1 MTDGNGA
8 GPHPLASPAL
18 SPVHSP
24 TGSAGPTDGETR
36 LLEILAG
43 MQQNQQV
50 LTELLRSQSESR
62 AAAAAATT
70 SYSGLAAKDLSK
82 VLRHPSTFSCQTRD
96 EELIKWPAWSWEFEQ
111 YLGTLDKEFQVDFTR
126 LKSNPKTEV
135 LPAQLSATELDRSR
149 IMYGL
154 LASLLNDRLKR
165 LLKTVSDNNGYE
177 AYRLISLDL
186 RPSSRTRALALMQT
200 IHNWPVFDNKQGLLT
215 QVVRLE
221 QAMAEYDSIASQAM
235 SDDQKVVSLL
245 RCLTGQLRQH
255 VNLTMEDSWTYAELR
270 SLVARYDA
278 SSSKWSASV
287 AATYGLSEG
296 KGGVL
301 VNAPAASSEAVPM
314 EIDRLQK
321 EIDRLSKGKTKKGD
335 KGDKGGKKG
344 RYDKGKK
351 GKGDGKKGDGKARPQ
366 PSTNP
371 NPAAN
376 KTCHN
381 CGRKGHFA
389 RDCRSKRVRQVED
402 AAVAD
407 SSAAHADTAVSAA
420 PAKAKPAAK
429 PQVRRVTY
437 NLDDFD
443 ESAGG
448 EIRMVSGCDSCVE
461 SQDEVDRQSKGAS
474 GFFCKALSIFSRCV
488 PSRWCVFHNALP
500 SVAQSEAEHAS
511 GVCQRDVVEHTSGV
525 TSTSGSVRMVQQ
537 NAEHGMEIEVIIDS
551 GADASCLPQNLSMLG
566 VSSGRPWEGFQDA
579 QGNQLLVHGTRRA
592 ELSFGD
598 QPGFTET
605 FLVAPHI
612 TTPLLAVGKLY
623 RAGFS
628 MVNKNG
634 NMSLCSP
641 NGEIQIPLH
650 FRQNSLAARLH
661 VRMIQQD
668 ASRVRAVK
676 CTVADLALPDYFV
689 QISED
694 VFGMR
699 GFGNRF
705 VDITMALPHEGCSFR
720 STVAKCPE
728 LNQWEILEWCESIV
742 DASDLSGPL
751 PENATRELIVFAT
764 RKIVSPDELGL
775 TVASDSAESSR
786 PHVLPPPP
794 EEPENM
800 DQDEPQQHA
809 AVAPDPGAEL
819 QVDAALRD
827 EVAADD
833 DGTLV
838 VDGVSL
844 SLESTLA
851 VLRQAAQSLGLGRSG
866 GKSTVLKRI
875 RDHLARQDLIAAHQ
889 ARQQLAAAEERVPVE
904 QKHVTAPSEDAY
916 RQHCLTHTPY
926 KEWCAHC
933 VVFRAR
939 SDRHE
944 AKTEDHRASSVLCFD
959 FAYTS
964 RVDGGDKL
972 CCLVAYDTQTKWL
985 QAWPVPS
992 KGGTACRNYMAVELT
1007 KLLSYLGHRRITLR
1021 ADPEGSCTALAN
1033 AVQALRH
1040 RIGVETHI
1048 EQTPVGEHQGN
1059 HAEGAIERIRQL
1071 AGTML
1076 SELEGRLNIKI
1087 KTFDPLHHWCWRHAS
1102 WTLQRFGVTQDLTPW
1117 ERVHASPYGGK
1128 LVRFAE
1134 CVLARVKTATKGKP
1148 RWLRAM
1154 WLGKSDVSDCHLVCT
1169 SSGRLVVA
1177 RSVRRTTCEYDP
1189 SLLSALRDTPDK
1201 HVSFLAGRVGAS
1213 RNQLAPKP
1221 VTEEGPGS
1229 GSEVAASDPPTEN
1242 EDVFDNPHDIA
1253 LAPSSVRLPAD
1264 GMPATPDYRPPAQE
1278 PSQPSRLPPRSAP
1291 PESALATGEP
1301 KPCQALTPNPSLG
1314 VGLNPGQPTTPV
1326 DEIGTRRFRQCHG

>member
-1 MTDGNGA
+1 MTDGNGNGA

-36 LLEILAG
+36 LLKILAG
-43 MQQNQQV
+43 VQQNQQV
-50 LTELLRSQSESR
+50 LTELVRSQSESR

-111 YLGTLDKEFQVDFTR
+111 YWGTLDKEFQVDFTR

-235 SDDQKVVSLL
+235 SDDQKVI
-245 RCLTGQLRQH
+245 
-255 VNLTMEDSWTYAELR
+255 DSWTYAELR

-301 VNAPAASSEAVPM
+301 VNAPASSSEAVPM

-351 GKGDGKKGDGKARPQ
+351 GKGDGKKGDGK
-366 PSTNP
+366 
-371 NPAAN
+371 
-376 KTCHN
+376 
-381 CGRKGHFA
+381 
-389 RDCRSKRVRQVED
+389 VED

-407 SSAAHADTAVSAA
+407 SSAANADTALSAA
-420 PAKAKPAAK
+420 PAKSKPAAK

-461 SQDEVDRQSKGAS
+461 SQDKVDRQSKGAS

-500 SVAQSEAEHAS
+500 SDAQSEAEHAS
-511 GVCQRDVVEHTSGV
+511 GVCQRDVAEHASGVCQRDVVEHASGV
-525 TSTSGSVRMVQQ
+525 TPTSGSVRMVQQ

-592 ELSFGD
+592 ELRFGD

-628 MVNKNG
+628 MVNENG
-634 NMSLCSP
+634 NMSL
-641 NGEIQIPLH
+641 
-650 FRQNSLAARLH
+650 
-661 VRMIQQD
+661 
-668 ASRVRAVK
+668 
-676 CTVADLALPDYFV
+676 
-689 QISED
+689 
-694 VFGMR
+694 
-699 GFGNRF
+699 
-705 VDITMALPHEGCSFR
+705 
-720 STVAKCPE
+720 
-728 LNQWEILEWCESIV
+728 
-742 DASDLSGPL
+742 
-751 PENATRELIVFAT
+751 
-764 RKIVSPDELGL
+764 
-775 TVASDSAESSR
+775 
-786 PHVLPPPP
+786 
-794 EEPENM
+794 
-800 DQDEPQQHA
+800 
-809 AVAPDPGAEL
+809 
-819 QVDAALRD
+819 
-827 EVAADD
+827 
-833 DGTLV
+833 
-838 VDGVSL
+838 
-844 SLESTLA
+844 
-851 VLRQAAQSLGLGRSG
+851 
-866 GKSTVLKRI
+866 
-875 RDHLARQDLIAAHQ
+875 
-889 ARQQLAAAEERVPVE
+889 
-904 QKHVTAPSEDAY
+904 
-916 RQHCLTHTPY
+916 
-926 KEWCAHC
+926 
-933 VVFRAR
+933 
-939 SDRHE
+939 
-944 AKTEDHRASSVLCFD
+944 
-959 FAYTS
+959 
-964 RVDGGDKL
+964 
-972 CCLVAYDTQTKWL
+972 
-985 QAWPVPS
+985 
-992 KGGTACRNYMAVELT
+992 
-1007 KLLSYLGHRRITLR
+1007 
-1021 ADPEGSCTALAN
+1021 
-1033 AVQALRH
+1033 
-1040 RIGVETHI
+1040 
-1048 EQTPVGEHQGN
+1048 
-1059 HAEGAIERIRQL
+1059 
-1071 AGTML
+1071 
-1076 SELEGRLNIKI
+1076 
-1087 KTFDPLHHWCWRHAS
+1087 
-1102 WTLQRFGVTQDLTPW
+1102 
-1117 ERVHASPYGGK
+1117 
-1128 LVRFAE
+1128 
-1134 CVLARVKTATKGKP
+1134 
-1148 RWLRAM
+1148 
-1154 WLGKSDVSDCHLVCT
+1154 
-1169 SSGRLVVA
+1169 
-1177 RSVRRTTCEYDP
+1177 
-1189 SLLSALRDTPDK
+1189 
-1201 HVSFLAGRVGAS
+1201 
-1213 RNQLAPKP
+1213 
-1221 VTEEGPGS
+1221 
-1229 GSEVAASDPPTEN
+1229 
-1242 EDVFDNPHDIA
+1242 
-1253 LAPSSVRLPAD
+1253 
-1264 GMPATPDYRPPAQE
+1264 
-1278 PSQPSRLPPRSAP
+1278 SQPPWRD
-1291 PESALATGEP
+1291 
-1301 KPCQALTPNPSLG
+1301 PNPIAF
-1314 VGLNPGQPTTPV
+1314 QA
-1326 DEIGTRRFRQCHG
+1326 E

>member
-351 GKGDGKKGDGKARPQ
+351 GKGDGKKGDGKSRPP

-407 SSAAHADTAVSAA
+407 SAAHADTAVSAA

-500 SVAQSEAEHAS
+500 SDAQSEAEHAS
-511 GVCQRDVVEHTSGV
+511 GVCQRDVAEHASGVCQRDVVEHASGV
-525 TSTSGSVRMVQQ
+525 TSTRIS
-537 NAEHGMEIEVIIDS
+537 AHG
-551 GADASCLPQNLSMLG
+551 P
-566 VSSGRPWEGFQDA
+566 
-579 QGNQLLVHGTRRA
+579 
-592 ELSFGD
+592 
-598 QPGFTET
+598 
-605 FLVAPHI
+605 
-612 TTPLLAVGKLY
+612 
-623 RAGFS
+623 
-628 MVNKNG
+628 
-634 NMSLCSP
+634 
-641 NGEIQIPLH
+641 
-650 FRQNSLAARLH
+650 
-661 VRMIQQD
+661 
-668 ASRVRAVK
+668 
-676 CTVADLALPDYFV
+676 
-689 QISED
+689 
-694 VFGMR
+694 
-699 GFGNRF
+699 
-705 VDITMALPHEGCSFR
+705 
-720 STVAKCPE
+720 
-728 LNQWEILEWCESIV
+728 
-742 DASDLSGPL
+742 
-751 PENATRELIVFAT
+751 
-764 RKIVSPDELGL
+764 
-775 TVASDSAESSR
+775 
-786 PHVLPPPP
+786 
-794 EEPENM
+794 
-800 DQDEPQQHA
+800 
-809 AVAPDPGAEL
+809 
-819 QVDAALRD
+819 
-827 EVAADD
+827 
-833 DGTLV
+833 
-838 VDGVSL
+838 
-844 SLESTLA
+844 
-851 VLRQAAQSLGLGRSG
+851 
-866 GKSTVLKRI
+866 
-875 RDHLARQDLIAAHQ
+875 
-889 ARQQLAAAEERVPVE
+889 
-904 QKHVTAPSEDAY
+904 
-916 RQHCLTHTPY
+916 
-926 KEWCAHC
+926 
-933 VVFRAR
+933 
-939 SDRHE
+939 
-944 AKTEDHRASSVLCFD
+944 
-959 FAYTS
+959 
-964 RVDGGDKL
+964 
-972 CCLVAYDTQTKWL
+972 
-985 QAWPVPS
+985 
-992 KGGTACRNYMAVELT
+992 
-1007 KLLSYLGHRRITLR
+1007 
-1021 ADPEGSCTALAN
+1021 
-1033 AVQALRH
+1033 
-1040 RIGVETHI
+1040 
-1048 EQTPVGEHQGN
+1048 
-1059 HAEGAIERIRQL
+1059 
-1071 AGTML
+1071 
-1076 SELEGRLNIKI
+1076 
-1087 KTFDPLHHWCWRHAS
+1087 
-1102 WTLQRFGVTQDLTPW
+1102 
-1117 ERVHASPYGGK
+1117 
-1128 LVRFAE
+1128 AE
-1134 CVLARVKTATKGKP
+1134 C
-1148 RWLRAM
+1148 RA
-1154 WLGKSDVSDCHLVCT
+1154 WHGD
-1169 SSGRLVVA
+1169 
-1177 RSVRRTTCEYDP
+1177 RS
-1189 SLLSALRDTPDK
+1189 
-1201 HVSFLAGRVGAS
+1201 H
-1213 RNQLAPKP
+1213 N
-1221 VTEEGPGS
+1221 
-1229 GSEVAASDPPTEN
+1229 
-1242 EDVFDNPHDIA
+1242 
-1253 LAPSSVRLPAD
+1253 
-1264 GMPATPDYRPPAQE
+1264 
-1278 PSQPSRLPPRSAP
+1278 
-1291 PESALATGEP
+1291 
-1301 KPCQALTPNPSLG
+1301 
-1314 VGLNPGQPTTPV
+1314 
-1326 DEIGTRRFRQCHG
+1326 